1 MTNKRML
8 RGTFIV
14 AFIQNLAMT
23 SAGGIFPV
31 YLRTLGGTE
40 LLVGIAF
47 AWFSLVRGFTSLVSG
62 QIIDRLGRRSLLI
75 TSLVGFGAANLAYA
89 LAKSPVQLTA
99 FRIVQGLAAGLY
111 WVVILCMVADA
122 SSTEERLGNMTRF
135 NIFIAISGIIANWMG
150 GFLAEAFSPR
160 LVFVQSCL
168 MFAAATVFSLQFF
181 HETDQQPG
189 KAAVS
194 KFSFAAL
201 LQVNSGVKRVS
212 LLAGIGMIAE
222 TINLMGMS
230 LYVYGIGGGY
240 RDVGLIAGLIVASG
254 LVCQLFAPALKRK
267 LDSRGIIL
275 MVYLSNAIFLLLLF
289 WRKTLTAAYL
299 LFPVIGGLFA
309 LTSLTWLALAQDAAE
324 EGQMGVATG
333 FYRGTLDLTNV
344 IYYLAFGALSAR
356 FSVAPLLAVAA
367 FALLGLAFAAQRLL
381 SQPGGE
387 MDQAYSVSTKPSTPS
402 VREH

>member
-8 RGTFIV
+8 RGIFIV
-14 AFIQNLAMT
+14 AFMQNLAMT

-47 AWFSLVRGFTSLVSG
+47 AWFSLVRGLTSLGSG
-62 QIIDRLGRRSLLI
+62 QVTDRLGRRFLLTISLA
-75 TSLVGFGAANLAYA
+75 GFGAANLVYA
-89 LAKSPVQLTA
+89 LAQDPVQITV

-122 SSTEERLGNMTRF
+122 SSPEDRLGNMTRF
-135 NIFIAISGIIANWMG
+135 NIFVALSGIIANWMG
-150 GFLAEAFSPR
+150 GFLAEAVSARF
-160 LVFVQSCL
+160 VFLQSCL
-168 MFAAATVFSLQFF
+168 FFVVVTAFSWWFF
-181 HETDQQPG
+181 REMDPQPS

-194 KFSFAAL
+194 RSSFAAL
-201 LQVNSGVKRVS
+201 LQVTSSVKRVS
-212 LLAGIGMIAE
+212 LFAGIGMIAE

-254 LVCQLFAPALKRK
+254 LVCQLLAPALKQR
-267 LDSRGIIL
+267 LGSRGIIL
-275 MVYLSNAIFLLLLF
+275 LVYLTNAILLLLLF
-289 WRKTLTAAYL
+289 WQRTLTAAYL
-299 LFPVIGGLFA
+299 YFPIIGGLFT
-309 LTSLTWLALAQDAAE
+309 LTNLTWLALAQDSAL

-356 FSVAPLLAVAA
+356 FSVAPMLPAA
-367 FALLGLAFAAQRLL
+367 AIVLLGLAIAAQRLL
-381 SQPGGE
+381 TQPG
-387 MDQAYSVSTKPSTPS
+387 MDQMRFVPAKPGTPS
-402 VREH
+402 VRER

>member
-8 RGTFIV
+8 RGIFIV
-14 AFIQNLAMT
+14 AFMQNLAMT
-23 SAGGIFPV
+23 SAGGIFSV

-47 AWFSLVRGFTSLVSG
+47 AWFSLVRGLTSLGSG
-62 QIIDRLGRRSLLI
+62 QITDRLGRRSLLTI
-75 TSLVGFGAANLAYA
+75 SLAGFGAANLAYA
-89 LAKSPVQLTA
+89 LAQNPVQITA

-122 SSTEERLGNMTRF
+122 SSSEERLGNMTRF
-135 NIFIAISGIIANWMG
+135 NIFIALSGIIANWMG

-168 MFAAATVFSLQFF
+168 IFAAVTIFSWRFF
-181 HETDQQPG
+181 REMDQRPRN
-189 KAAVS
+189 AIAS
-194 KFSFAAL
+194 KSSFAAL
-201 LQVNSGVKRVS
+201 LQVTSGVKRVS
-212 LLAGIGMIAE
+212 LLAGIGMVAE

-240 RDVGLIAGLIVASG
+240 RDVGLIAGLIVGSG
-254 LVCQLFAPALKRK
+254 LICQLLAPNLKQR
-267 LDSRGIIL
+267 LGSRGIIL
-275 MVYLSNAIFLLLLF
+275 LVYLSNSILLLLLF
-289 WRKTLTAAYL
+289 WQRTLMAAYL
-299 LFPVIGGLFA
+299 YFPIIGGLFT
-309 LTSLTWLALAQDAAE
+309 LTNLTWLALAQDAAV

-356 FSVAPLLAVAA
+356 FSVAPMLPVAA
-367 FALLGLAFAAQRLL
+367 IVLLGLAFAAQQLL
-381 SQPGGE
+381 GIDLES
-387 MDQAYSVSTKPSTPS
+387 
-402 VREH
+402 RELDASSA